1 MIAMQYNIGLPAD
14 YDMDIIR
21 RRIAEK
27 GPLLDEFP
35 GLGFK
40 AYLYADRNDAVL
52 PSRDNLYA
60 PFYVWRDTAG
70 MNAFLCGDGFAAL
83 SAAFGRPAVRVWSV
97 WWEDVAADL
106 RSAVCAS
113 RDLAVLPVD
122 TDLRDAQTQAVV
134 RAREDI
140 AEGALAAVHAYD
152 PHSWTS
158 VSFRLWDRPRP
169 ELARPDRQLYRVGH
183 VSLPRAV

>member
-1 MIAMQYNIGLPAD
+1 MIAMQYSIGLPAD

-21 RRIAEK
+21 RRIKEK
-27 GPLLDEFP
+27 GPLLDGFP
-35 GLGFK
+35 GLDFK
-40 AYLYADRNDAVL
+40 AYLFADRNDAEL

-60 PFYVWRDTAG
+60 PFYVWRDIAG

-83 SAAFGRPAVRVWSV
+83 SVAFGRPSVWIWSV
-97 WWEDVAADL
+97 WQSDAVADL

-122 TDLRDAQTQAVV
+122 TDLRDAQTRAIA
-134 RAREDI
+134 RAREDV
-140 AEGALAAVHAYD
+140 ADGALVAVDAYD
-152 PHSWTS
+152 PHGWTA
-158 VSFRLWDRPRP
+158 VSFRLWDHPRP

-183 VSLPRAV
+183 VSLPWAA